1 MGLDI
6 VELLLNVEE
15 TFDLHIP
22 NEDAQRLDTPRKLID
37 YLEARLLPQESGP
50 CLSQRAFYRLRRGIE
65 QVQNIPARSVTPSTT
80 LESLFPV
87 PERRQAWKALQEKLE
102 LPLPK
107 LHRSTKV
114 VVEGWVLAIAAG
126 VLVYFLAERWAFW
139 AFAATLSLYLTATEE
154 QKVYFEMKTLGQ
166 LAQRLVARSSREL
179 LESSERWSRSQIRA
193 VVVSLVKETT
203 GVKDLDLDDHF
214 VRDLGMD

>member
-15 TFDLHIP
+15 TFDLHLP
-22 NEDAQRLDTPRKLID
+22 NEDAQHLDTPRKLID
-37 YLEARLLPQESGP
+37 YLEARLLTQDTGP

-65 QVQNIPARSVTPSTT
+65 QVQNIPTRSVTPSTT

-87 PERRQAWKALQEKLE
+87 RERRQAWKALQKALG
-102 LPLPK
+102 LPLPS
-107 LHRSTKV
+107 LHRSTRV

-126 VLVYFLAERWAFW
+126 VLVYILIDDWGIR
-139 AFAATLSLYLTATEE
+139 ATGIMIGLYLAATEE
-154 QKVYFEMKTLGQ
+154 QRVHFEMETLGQ
-166 LAQRLVARSSREL
+166 LAQRLVTRSSREL
-179 LESSERWSRSQIRA
+179 LDSSERWSRSQIRA
-193 VVVSLVKETT
+193 VVVSLVRETT
-203 GVKDLDLDDHF
+203 GAEDLDIDDHF